1 MSRFCTHGLRSLSA
15 FTLLTPVLA
24 QSCSSPNATFG
35 AGGGRKIALVIDSS
49 GSNDWTDPEDLRIT
63 AAQAFTYRLTASSEA
78 KSGGHGAADLL
89 AVIDFDDTS
98 KVAYPLGDPGN
109 AAFDT
114 INAFGGTFIS
124 GGVDLGLAELQRD
137 GSPLGNRTG
146 MIVLT
151 DGEDAY
157 LETLILSLNNAT
169 ALGVRISFGFL
180 QTPGSPVTP
189 PAGLVSAILA
199 TGGTFSTIDSAAAQQ
214 YFIDLIIANGP
225 TPVDVGGGATGPNGE
240 TSILPGLA
248 VAHKLAR
255 DPGVYTYN
263 AVAGERLNFTVQSLT
278 NQSLAVALSGHGGAD
293 LLTATEGPSWIA
305 NVLFTPASDTAL
317 KLTWER
323 IFIVIFS

>member
-1 MSRFCTHGLRSLSA
+1 M
-15 FTLLTPVLA
+15 
-24 QSCSSPNATFG
+24 
-35 AGGGRKIALVIDSS
+35 
-49 GSNDWTDPEDLRIT
+49 
-63 AAQAFTYRLTASSEA
+63 
-78 KSGGHGAADLL
+78 
-89 AVIDFDDTS
+89 IDFDDTS

-317 KLTWER
+317 KLTVGLAANGTGEINGTYTVGLNSSLAVLNCTVGANKTKTSGASRAVGEVTGTVGLTVAMLSALWVVVGAV
-323 IFIVIFS
+323 F